1 MNSMVICLII
11 FAVMI
16 ILFFNR
22 KIPMAFTSM
31 GVIVALYVAG
41 CVDKAT
47 VFAGFGNNNV
57 LTMAGMFI
65 VAAGLSRTQMVNN
78 ITKLLYRVNNGSFT
92 RVLASYILVIFLLG
106 QFVPSLPAMFAMVY
120 PLVISMCKQL
130 KCSPS
135 KMMYPIA
142 VTVVSTSFVIE
153 PIGPYAA
160 WFVTQN
166 GYLESYG
173 WTGSLLSMW
182 SETMVF
188 LPTALVTLLLT
199 IFVLP
204 KLMPDQP
211 ETETVAITGPD
222 ITNNETLSPVREFLG
237 YGIFIA
243 TVIGLMLG
251 LPSWAV
257 TMAGA
262 TAVVLSGVLDEQTA
276 LIRMNMSMVLL
287 YAGVTVMGEALSNTG
302 AAQLLG
308 DLAASALSGVR
319 NGYIIGAVFYLVS
332 FLMTSFLYN
341 RATTT
346 VLIPILIITCS
357 SIGCDPR
364 GPVILCSLASMSS
377 LITPMPNPAELAT
390 MPGDKCIL
398 QLRGLPPFFS
408 PKYDLKR
415 HPNYRYMA
423 EADKQKNAFDLDR
436 LINRRRRPRLNEV
449 CTMYEVAVPDDAL
462 TEEDEDILNYDD
474 IDDPDAFA

>member
-92 RVLASYILVIFLLG
+92 QVLASYILVIFLLG

-173 WTGSLLSMW
+173 WTGSPLSMW

-211 ETETVAITGPD
+211 ETETAAITGPD
-222 ITNNETLSPVREFLG
+222 ITNNEALSPVREFLG

-287 YAGVTVMGEALSNTG
+287 YAGVTVMGEALGNTG

-308 DLAASALSGVR
+308 DLAAGALSGVR

-346 VLIPILIITCS
+346 VLIPILIISCS

-377 LITPMPNPAELAT
+377 LITPMPNPVVPMAMQAGGYT
-390 MPGDKCIL
+390 QKTIL
-398 QLRGLPPFFS
+398 RVGIIPAIVRGIVGVAIAMTIFP
-408 PKYDLKR
+408 
-415 HPNYRYMA
+415 
-423 EADKQKNAFDLDR
+423 AFG
-436 LINRRRRPRLNEV
+436 
-449 CTMYEVAVPDDAL
+449 
-462 TEEDEDILNYDD
+462 
-474 IDDPDAFA
+474 

>member
-142 VTVVSTSFVIE
+142 VTVVSTSFVVE

-222 ITNNETLSPVREFLG
+222 ITNNEALSPIREFLG

-287 YAGVTVMGEALSNTG
+287 YAGVTVMGEALGNTG

-308 DLAASALSGVR
+308 DLAAGALSGVR

-346 VLIPILIITCS
+346 VLIPILIISCT

-377 LITPMPNPAELAT
+377 LITPMPNPVVPMAMQAGGYT
-390 MPGDKCIL
+390 QKTIL
-398 QLRGLPPFFS
+398 RVGIIPAIVRGIVGVAIAMTIFP
-408 PKYDLKR
+408 
-415 HPNYRYMA
+415 
-423 EADKQKNAFDLDR
+423 AFG
-436 LINRRRRPRLNEV
+436 
-449 CTMYEVAVPDDAL
+449 
-462 TEEDEDILNYDD
+462 
-474 IDDPDAFA
+474 

>member
-1 MNSMVICLII
+1 MDSMVICLII

-31 GVIVALYVAG
+31 GVIVALFVAG

-78 ITKLLYRVNNGSFT
+78 ITKLLYRVTNGSFT
-92 RVLASYILVIFLLG
+92 KVLASYILVIFLLG

-120 PLVISMCKQL
+120 PLVINMCKQL

-142 VTVVSTSFVIE
+142 VTVVSTSFVLE

-173 WTGSLLSMW
+173 WTGPLLSMW
-182 SETMVF
+182 SETLVF
-188 LPTALVTLLLT
+188 FPTAIVTLFLT

-211 ETETVAITGPD
+211 EIETAEITGPD
-222 ITNNETLSPVREFLG
+222 ITNNEALDPVREFLG
-237 YGIFIA
+237 YGIFVA

-276 LIRMNMSMVLL
+276 LLRMNMSMVLL
-287 YAGVTVMGEALSNTG
+287 YAGVTVMGEALGNTG

-308 DLAASALSGVR
+308 DLAASILSGVH
-319 NGYIIGAVFYLVS
+319 NGYIIGAAFYIVS

-364 GPVILCSLASMSS
+364 GPVILCSLASMSP
-377 LITPMPNPAELAT
+377 LITPMPNPVVPMAMQAGGYT
-390 MPGDKCIL
+390 QKTIL
-398 QLRGLPPFFS
+398 RVGIIPAIVRGIVGVLIAMTLFP
-408 PKYDLKR
+408 
-415 HPNYRYMA
+415 
-423 EADKQKNAFDLDR
+423 AFG
-436 LINRRRRPRLNEV
+436 
-449 CTMYEVAVPDDAL
+449 
-462 TEEDEDILNYDD
+462 
-474 IDDPDAFA
+474 

>member
-142 VTVVSTSFVIE
+142 VTVVSTSFVVE

-222 ITNNETLSPVREFLG
+222 ITNNEALSPIREFLG

-346 VLIPILIITCS
+346 VLIPILIISCT

-377 LITPMPNPAELAT
+377 LITPMPNPVVPMAMQAGGYT
-390 MPGDKCIL
+390 QKTIL
-398 QLRGLPPFFS
+398 RVGIIPAIVRGIVGVAIAMTIFP
-408 PKYDLKR
+408 
-415 HPNYRYMA
+415 
-423 EADKQKNAFDLDR
+423 AFG
-436 LINRRRRPRLNEV
+436 
-449 CTMYEVAVPDDAL
+449 
-462 TEEDEDILNYDD
+462 
-474 IDDPDAFA
+474 

>member
-78 ITKLLYRVNNGSFT
+78 ITKLFYRVNNGSFT

-173 WTGSLLSMW
+173 WTGSPLSMW

-211 ETETVAITGPD
+211 ETETAAITGPD
-222 ITNNETLSPVREFLG
+222 ITNNEALSPVREFLG

-287 YAGVTVMGEALSNTG
+287 YAGVTVMGEALGNTG

-308 DLAASALSGVR
+308 DLAAGALSGVR

-346 VLIPILIITCS
+346 VLIPILIISCS

-377 LITPMPNPAELAT
+377 LITPMPNPVVPMAMQAGGYT
-390 MPGDKCIL
+390 QKTIL
-398 QLRGLPPFFS
+398 RVGIIPAIVRGIVGVAIAMTIFP
-408 PKYDLKR
+408 
-415 HPNYRYMA
+415 
-423 EADKQKNAFDLDR
+423 AFG
-436 LINRRRRPRLNEV
+436 
-449 CTMYEVAVPDDAL
+449 
-462 TEEDEDILNYDD
+462 
-474 IDDPDAFA
+474 

>member
-65 VAAGLSRTQMVNN
+65 VAAGLSRTQMVHN

-173 WTGSLLSMW
+173 WTGSPLSMW

-211 ETETVAITGPD
+211 ETETAAITGPD
-222 ITNNETLSPVREFLG
+222 ITNNEALSPVREFLG

-287 YAGVTVMGEALSNTG
+287 YAGVTVMGEALGNTG

-308 DLAASALSGVR
+308 DLAAGALSGVR

-346 VLIPILIITCS
+346 VLIPILIISCS

-377 LITPMPNPAELAT
+377 LITPMPNPVVPMAMQAGGYT
-390 MPGDKCIL
+390 QKTIL
-398 QLRGLPPFFS
+398 RVGIIPAIVRGIVGVAIAMTIFP
-408 PKYDLKR
+408 
-415 HPNYRYMA
+415 
-423 EADKQKNAFDLDR
+423 AFG
-436 LINRRRRPRLNEV
+436 
-449 CTMYEVAVPDDAL
+449 
-462 TEEDEDILNYDD
+462 
-474 IDDPDAFA
+474 

>member
-31 GVIVALYVAG
+31 SVIVALYVAG

-173 WTGSLLSMW
+173 WTGSPLSMW

-211 ETETVAITGPD
+211 ETETAAITGPD
-222 ITNNETLSPVREFLG
+222 ITNNEALSPVREFLG

-287 YAGVTVMGEALSNTG
+287 YAGVTVMGEALGNTG

-308 DLAASALSGVR
+308 DLAAGALSGVR

-346 VLIPILIITCS
+346 VLIPILIISCS

-377 LITPMPNPAELAT
+377 LITPMPNPVVPMAMQAGGYT
-390 MPGDKCIL
+390 QKTIL
-398 QLRGLPPFFS
+398 RVGIIPAIVRGIVGVAIAMTIFP
-408 PKYDLKR
+408 
-415 HPNYRYMA
+415 
-423 EADKQKNAFDLDR
+423 AFG
-436 LINRRRRPRLNEV
+436 
-449 CTMYEVAVPDDAL
+449 
-462 TEEDEDILNYDD
+462 
-474 IDDPDAFA
+474 

>member
-222 ITNNETLSPVREFLG
+222 ITNNEALSPVREFLG

-346 VLIPILIITCS
+346 VLIPILIISCS

-377 LITPMPNPAELAT
+377 LITPMPNPVVPMAMQAGGYT
-390 MPGDKCIL
+390 QKTIL
-398 QLRGLPPFFS
+398 RVGIIPAIVRGIVGVAIAMTIFP
-408 PKYDLKR
+408 
-415 HPNYRYMA
+415 
-423 EADKQKNAFDLDR
+423 AFG
-436 LINRRRRPRLNEV
+436 
-449 CTMYEVAVPDDAL
+449 
-462 TEEDEDILNYDD
+462 
-474 IDDPDAFA
+474 

>member
-31 GVIVALYVAG
+31 GVIVALFVAG

-78 ITKLLYRVNNGSFT
+78 ITKLLYRVTNGSFT
-92 RVLASYILVIFLLG
+92 KVLASYILVIFLLG
-106 QFVPSLPAMFAMVY
+106 QFVPSLPAMFTMVY
-120 PLVISMCKQL
+120 PLVINMCKQL

-142 VTVVSTSFVIE
+142 VTVVSTSFVLE

-173 WTGSLLSMW
+173 WTGPLLSMW
-182 SETMVF
+182 SETLVF
-188 LPTALVTLLLT
+188 FPTAIVTLFLT

-211 ETETVAITGPD
+211 EIETAEITGPD
-222 ITNNETLSPVREFLG
+222 ITNNEALDPVREFLG

-276 LIRMNMSMVLL
+276 LLRMNMSMVLL
-287 YAGVTVMGEALSNTG
+287 YAGVTVMGDALGNTG

-308 DLAASALSGVR
+308 DLAASILSGVH
-319 NGYIIGAVFYLVS
+319 NGYIIGAAFYIVS

-377 LITPMPNPAELAT
+377 LITPMPNPVVPMAMQAGGYT
-390 MPGDKCIL
+390 QKTIL
-398 QLRGLPPFFS
+398 RVGIIPAIVRGIVGVLIAMTLFP
-408 PKYDLKR
+408 
-415 HPNYRYMA
+415 
-423 EADKQKNAFDLDR
+423 AFG
-436 LINRRRRPRLNEV
+436 
-449 CTMYEVAVPDDAL
+449 
-462 TEEDEDILNYDD
+462 
-474 IDDPDAFA
+474 

>member
-78 ITKLLYRVNNGSFT
+78 ITKLLYRVNNGFFT

-173 WTGSLLSMW
+173 WTGSPLSMW

-211 ETETVAITGPD
+211 ETETAAITGPD
-222 ITNNETLSPVREFLG
+222 ITNNEALSPVREFLG

-287 YAGVTVMGEALSNTG
+287 YAGVTVMGEALGNTG

-308 DLAASALSGVR
+308 DLAAGALSGVR

-346 VLIPILIITCS
+346 VLIPILIISCS

-377 LITPMPNPAELAT
+377 LITPMPNPVVPMAMQAGGYT
-390 MPGDKCIL
+390 QKTIL
-398 QLRGLPPFFS
+398 RVGIIPAIVRGIVGVAIAMTIFP
-408 PKYDLKR
+408 
-415 HPNYRYMA
+415 
-423 EADKQKNAFDLDR
+423 AFG
-436 LINRRRRPRLNEV
+436 
-449 CTMYEVAVPDDAL
+449 
-462 TEEDEDILNYDD
+462 
-474 IDDPDAFA
+474 

>member
-31 GVIVALYVAG
+31 GVIVALYVAE

-173 WTGSLLSMW
+173 WTGSPLSMW

-211 ETETVAITGPD
+211 ETETAAITGPD
-222 ITNNETLSPVREFLG
+222 ITNNEALSPVREFLG

-243 TVIGLMLG
+243 TFIGLMLG

-287 YAGVTVMGEALSNTG
+287 YAGVTVMGEALGNTG

-308 DLAASALSGVR
+308 DLAAGALSGVR

-346 VLIPILIITCS
+346 VLIPILIISCS

-377 LITPMPNPAELAT
+377 LITPMPNPVVPMAMQAGGYT
-390 MPGDKCIL
+390 QKTIL
-398 QLRGLPPFFS
+398 RVGIIPAIVRGIVGVAIAMTIFP
-408 PKYDLKR
+408 
-415 HPNYRYMA
+415 
-423 EADKQKNAFDLDR
+423 AFG
-436 LINRRRRPRLNEV
+436 
-449 CTMYEVAVPDDAL
+449 
-462 TEEDEDILNYDD
+462 
-474 IDDPDAFA
+474 

>member
-120 PLVISMCKQL
+120 PLIISMCKQL

-188 LPTALVTLLLT
+188 LPTSLVTLLLT

-222 ITNNETLSPVREFLG
+222 ITNNEALSPVREFLG

-377 LITPMPNPAELAT
+377 LITPMPNPVVPMAMQAGGYT
-390 MPGDKCIL
+390 QKTIL
-398 QLRGLPPFFS
+398 RVGIIPAIVRGIVGVAIAMTIFPAFS
-408 PKYDLKR
+408 
-415 HPNYRYMA
+415 
-423 EADKQKNAFDLDR
+423 
-436 LINRRRRPRLNEV
+436 
-449 CTMYEVAVPDDAL
+449 
-462 TEEDEDILNYDD
+462 
-474 IDDPDAFA
+474 

>member
-1 MNSMVICLII
+1 MDSMVICLII

-31 GVIVALYVAG
+31 GVIVALFVAG

-78 ITKLLYRVNNGSFT
+78 ITKLLYRVTNGSFT
-92 RVLASYILVIFLLG
+92 KVLASYILVIFLLG

-120 PLVISMCKQL
+120 PLVINMCKQL

-142 VTVVSTSFVIE
+142 VTVVSTSFVLE

-173 WTGSLLSMW
+173 WTGPLLSMW
-182 SETMVF
+182 SETLVF
-188 LPTALVTLLLT
+188 FPTAIVTLLLT

-211 ETETVAITGPD
+211 EIETAEITGPD
-222 ITNNETLSPVREFLG
+222 ITNNEALDPVREFLG

-287 YAGVTVMGEALSNTG
+287 YAGVTVMGDALGNTG

-308 DLAASALSGVR
+308 DLAASILSGVH
-319 NGYIIGAVFYLVS
+319 NGYIIGAAFYIVS

-341 RATTT
+341 KATTT

-377 LITPMPNPAELAT
+377 LITPMPNPVVPMAMQAGGYT
-390 MPGDKCIL
+390 QKTIL
-398 QLRGLPPFFS
+398 RVGIIPAIVRGIVGVLIAMTLFP
-408 PKYDLKR
+408 
-415 HPNYRYMA
+415 
-423 EADKQKNAFDLDR
+423 AFG
-436 LINRRRRPRLNEV
+436 
-449 CTMYEVAVPDDAL
+449 
-462 TEEDEDILNYDD
+462 
-474 IDDPDAFA
+474 

>member
-142 VTVVSTSFVIE
+142 VTVVSTSFVVE

-222 ITNNETLSPVREFLG
+222 ITNNDALSPIREFLG

-287 YAGVTVMGEALSNTG
+287 YAGVTVMGETLSNTG

-346 VLIPILIITCS
+346 VLIPILIISCT

-377 LITPMPNPAELAT
+377 LITPMPNPVVPMAMQAGGYT
-390 MPGDKCIL
+390 QKTIL
-398 QLRGLPPFFS
+398 RVGIIPAIVRGIVGVAIAMTIFP
-408 PKYDLKR
+408 
-415 HPNYRYMA
+415 
-423 EADKQKNAFDLDR
+423 AFG
-436 LINRRRRPRLNEV
+436 
-449 CTMYEVAVPDDAL
+449 
-462 TEEDEDILNYDD
+462 
-474 IDDPDAFA
+474 

>member
-57 LTMAGMFI
+57 LTMTGMFI

-173 WTGSLLSMW
+173 WAGSPLSMW

-211 ETETVAITGPD
+211 ETETAAITGPD
-222 ITNNETLSPVREFLG
+222 ITNNEALSPVREFLG

-287 YAGVTVMGEALSNTG
+287 YAGVTVMGEALGNTG

-308 DLAASALSGVR
+308 DLAAGALSGVR

-346 VLIPILIITCS
+346 VLIPILIISCS

-377 LITPMPNPAELAT
+377 LITPMPNPVVPMAMQAGGYT
-390 MPGDKCIL
+390 QKTIL
-398 QLRGLPPFFS
+398 RVGIIPAIVRGIVGVAIAMTIFP
-408 PKYDLKR
+408 
-415 HPNYRYMA
+415 
-423 EADKQKNAFDLDR
+423 AFG
-436 LINRRRRPRLNEV
+436 
-449 CTMYEVAVPDDAL
+449 
-462 TEEDEDILNYDD
+462 
-474 IDDPDAFA
+474 

>member
-1 MNSMVICLII
+1 MDSMVICLII

-31 GVIVALYVAG
+31 GVIIALFVAG

-173 WTGSLLSMW
+173 WKGPLLSMW
-182 SETMVF
+182 SETLVF

-222 ITNNETLSPVREFLG
+222 ITNNEALSPVREFLG

-243 TVIGLMLG
+243 TVIGLMAG

-287 YAGVTVMGEALSNTG
+287 YAGVTVMGEALGNTG

-319 NGYIIGAVFYLVS
+319 NGYVIGAAFYLVS

-341 RATTT
+341 KATTT

-377 LITPMPNPAELAT
+377 LITPMPNPVVPMAMQAGGYT
-390 MPGDKCIL
+390 QKTIL
-398 QLRGLPPFFS
+398 RVGIIPAIVRGIVGVAIAMTLFP
-408 PKYDLKR
+408 
-415 HPNYRYMA
+415 
-423 EADKQKNAFDLDR
+423 AFG
-436 LINRRRRPRLNEV
+436 
-449 CTMYEVAVPDDAL
+449 
-462 TEEDEDILNYDD
+462 
-474 IDDPDAFA
+474 

>member
-182 SETMVF
+182 SETMVC

-222 ITNNETLSPVREFLG
+222 ITNNEALSPVREFLG

-287 YAGVTVMGEALSNTG
+287 YAGVTVMGEALGNTG

-308 DLAASALSGVR
+308 DLAAGALSGVH

-346 VLIPILIITCS
+346 VLIPILIISCS

-377 LITPMPNPAELAT
+377 LITPMPNPVVPMAMQAGGYT
-390 MPGDKCIL
+390 QKTIL
-398 QLRGLPPFFS
+398 RVGIIPAIVRGIVGVAIAMTIFP
-408 PKYDLKR
+408 
-415 HPNYRYMA
+415 
-423 EADKQKNAFDLDR
+423 AFG
-436 LINRRRRPRLNEV
+436 
-449 CTMYEVAVPDDAL
+449 
-462 TEEDEDILNYDD
+462 
-474 IDDPDAFA
+474 

>member
-173 WTGSLLSMW
+173 WTGSPLSMW

-211 ETETVAITGPD
+211 ETETAAITGPD
-222 ITNNETLSPVREFLG
+222 ITNNEALSPVREFLG

-287 YAGVTVMGEALSNTG
+287 YAGVTVMGEALGNTS

-308 DLAASALSGVR
+308 DLAAGALSGVR

-346 VLIPILIITCS
+346 VLIPILIISCS

-377 LITPMPNPAELAT
+377 LITPMPNPVVPMAMQAGGYT
-390 MPGDKCIL
+390 QKTIL
-398 QLRGLPPFFS
+398 RVGIIPAIVRGIVGVAIAMTIFP
-408 PKYDLKR
+408 
-415 HPNYRYMA
+415 
-423 EADKQKNAFDLDR
+423 AFG
-436 LINRRRRPRLNEV
+436 
-449 CTMYEVAVPDDAL
+449 
-462 TEEDEDILNYDD
+462 
-474 IDDPDAFA
+474 

>member
-1 MNSMVICLII
+1 
-11 FAVMI
+11 
-16 ILFFNR
+16 
-22 KIPMAFTSM
+22 
-31 GVIVALYVAG
+31 
-41 CVDKAT
+41 
-47 VFAGFGNNNV
+47 
-57 LTMAGMFI
+57 
-65 VAAGLSRTQMVNN
+65 
-78 ITKLLYRVNNGSFT
+78 
-92 RVLASYILVIFLLG
+92 
-106 QFVPSLPAMFAMVY
+106 
-120 PLVISMCKQL
+120 
-130 KCSPS
+130 
-135 KMMYPIA
+135 MMYPIA

-222 ITNNETLSPVREFLG
+222 ITNNEALSPVREFLG

-276 LIRMNMSMVLL
+276 LIRMNMSIVLL

-377 LITPMPNPAELAT
+377 LITPMPNPVVPMAMQAGGYT
-390 MPGDKCIL
+390 QKTIL
-398 QLRGLPPFFS
+398 RVGIIPAIVRGIVGVAIAMTIFPAFS
-408 PKYDLKR
+408 
-415 HPNYRYMA
+415 
-423 EADKQKNAFDLDR
+423 
-436 LINRRRRPRLNEV
+436 
-449 CTMYEVAVPDDAL
+449 
-462 TEEDEDILNYDD
+462 
-474 IDDPDAFA
+474 

>member
-173 WTGSLLSMW
+173 WTGSPLSMW

-188 LPTALVTLLLT
+188 LLTALVTLLLT

-211 ETETVAITGPD
+211 ETETAAITGPD
-222 ITNNETLSPVREFLG
+222 ITNNEALSPVREFLG

-287 YAGVTVMGEALSNTG
+287 YAGVTVMGEALGNTG

-308 DLAASALSGVR
+308 DLAAGALSGVR

-346 VLIPILIITCS
+346 VLIPILIISCS

-377 LITPMPNPAELAT
+377 LITPMPNPVVPMAMQAGGYT
-390 MPGDKCIL
+390 QKTIL
-398 QLRGLPPFFS
+398 RVGIIPAIVRGIVGVAIAMTIFP
-408 PKYDLKR
+408 
-415 HPNYRYMA
+415 
-423 EADKQKNAFDLDR
+423 AFG
-436 LINRRRRPRLNEV
+436 
-449 CTMYEVAVPDDAL
+449 
-462 TEEDEDILNYDD
+462 
-474 IDDPDAFA
+474 

>member
-222 ITNNETLSPVREFLG
+222 ITNNEALSPVREFLG

-262 TAVVLSGVLDEQTA
+262 IAVVLSGVLDEQTA
-276 LIRMNMSMVLL
+276 LIRMNMSIVLL

-377 LITPMPNPAELAT
+377 LITPMPNPVVPMAMQAGGYT
-390 MPGDKCIL
+390 QKTIL
-398 QLRGLPPFFS
+398 RVGIIPAIVRGIVGVAIAMTIFPAFS
-408 PKYDLKR
+408 
-415 HPNYRYMA
+415 
-423 EADKQKNAFDLDR
+423 
-436 LINRRRRPRLNEV
+436 
-449 CTMYEVAVPDDAL
+449 
-462 TEEDEDILNYDD
+462 
-474 IDDPDAFA
+474 

>member
-222 ITNNETLSPVREFLG
+222 ITNNEALSPIREFLG

-287 YAGVTVMGEALSNTG
+287 YAGVTVMGEALGNTG

-308 DLAASALSGVR
+308 DLAAGALSGVR

-346 VLIPILIITCS
+346 VLIPILIISCS

-377 LITPMPNPAELAT
+377 LITPMPNPVVPMAMQAGGYT
-390 MPGDKCIL
+390 QKTIL
-398 QLRGLPPFFS
+398 RVGIIPAIVRGIVGVAIAMTIFP
-408 PKYDLKR
+408 
-415 HPNYRYMA
+415 
-423 EADKQKNAFDLDR
+423 AFG
-436 LINRRRRPRLNEV
+436 
-449 CTMYEVAVPDDAL
+449 
-462 TEEDEDILNYDD
+462 
-474 IDDPDAFA
+474 

>member
-173 WTGSLLSMW
+173 WTGSPLSMW

-188 LPTALVTLLLT
+188 LPTALFTLLLT

-211 ETETVAITGPD
+211 ETETAAITGPD
-222 ITNNETLSPVREFLG
+222 ITNNEALSPVREFLG

-287 YAGVTVMGEALSNTG
+287 YAGVTVMGEALGNTG

-308 DLAASALSGVR
+308 DLAAGALSGVR

-346 VLIPILIITCS
+346 VLIPILIISCS

-377 LITPMPNPAELAT
+377 LITPMPNPVVPMAMQAGGYT
-390 MPGDKCIL
+390 QKTIL
-398 QLRGLPPFFS
+398 RVGIIPAIVRGIVGVAIAMTIFP
-408 PKYDLKR
+408 
-415 HPNYRYMA
+415 
-423 EADKQKNAFDLDR
+423 AFG
-436 LINRRRRPRLNEV
+436 
-449 CTMYEVAVPDDAL
+449 
-462 TEEDEDILNYDD
+462 
-474 IDDPDAFA
+474 

>member
-173 WTGSLLSMW
+173 WTGSPLSMW

-211 ETETVAITGPD
+211 ETETASITGPD
-222 ITNNETLSPVREFLG
+222 IANNEALSPVREFLG

-287 YAGVTVMGEALSNTG
+287 YAGVTVMGEALGNTG

-308 DLAASALSGVR
+308 DLAAGALSGVR

-346 VLIPILIITCS
+346 VLIPILIISCS

-377 LITPMPNPAELAT
+377 LITPMPNPVVPMAMQAGGYT
-390 MPGDKCIL
+390 QKTIL
-398 QLRGLPPFFS
+398 RVGIIPAIVRGIVGVAIAMTIFP
-408 PKYDLKR
+408 
-415 HPNYRYMA
+415 
-423 EADKQKNAFDLDR
+423 AFG
-436 LINRRRRPRLNEV
+436 
-449 CTMYEVAVPDDAL
+449 
-462 TEEDEDILNYDD
+462 
-474 IDDPDAFA
+474 

>member
-199 IFVLP
+199 IVVLP

-222 ITNNETLSPVREFLG
+222 ITNNEALSPVREFLG

-276 LIRMNMSMVLL
+276 LIRMNMSIVLL

-377 LITPMPNPAELAT
+377 LITPMPNPVVPMAMQAGGYT
-390 MPGDKCIL
+390 QKTIL
-398 QLRGLPPFFS
+398 RVGIIPAIVRGIVGVAIAMTIFPAFS
-408 PKYDLKR
+408 
-415 HPNYRYMA
+415 
-423 EADKQKNAFDLDR
+423 
-436 LINRRRRPRLNEV
+436 
-449 CTMYEVAVPDDAL
+449 
-462 TEEDEDILNYDD
+462 
-474 IDDPDAFA
+474 

>member
-173 WTGSLLSMW
+173 WTGSPLSMW

-211 ETETVAITGPD
+211 ETEMAAITGPD
-222 ITNNETLSPVREFLG
+222 ITNNEALSPVREFLG

-287 YAGVTVMGEALSNTG
+287 YAGVTVMGEALGNTG

-308 DLAASALSGVR
+308 DLAAGALSGVR

-346 VLIPILIITCS
+346 VLIPILIISCS

-377 LITPMPNPAELAT
+377 LITPMPNPVVPMAMQAGGYT
-390 MPGDKCIL
+390 QKTIL
-398 QLRGLPPFFS
+398 RVGIIPAIVRGIVGVAIAMTIFP
-408 PKYDLKR
+408 
-415 HPNYRYMA
+415 
-423 EADKQKNAFDLDR
+423 AFG
-436 LINRRRRPRLNEV
+436 
-449 CTMYEVAVPDDAL
+449 
-462 TEEDEDILNYDD
+462 
-474 IDDPDAFA
+474 

>member
-204 KLMPDQP
+204 KLMPDKP

-222 ITNNETLSPVREFLG
+222 ITNNEALSPVREFLG

-262 TAVVLSGVLDEQTA
+262 TAVVLSGVLDEQSA

-287 YAGVTVMGEALSNTG
+287 YAGVTVMGEALGNTG

-308 DLAASALSGVR
+308 DLAAGALSGVH

-346 VLIPILIITCS
+346 VLIPILIISCS

-377 LITPMPNPAELAT
+377 LITPMPNPVVPMAMQAGGYT
-390 MPGDKCIL
+390 QKTIL
-398 QLRGLPPFFS
+398 RVGIIPAIVRGIVGVAIAMTIFP
-408 PKYDLKR
+408 
-415 HPNYRYMA
+415 
-423 EADKQKNAFDLDR
+423 AFG
-436 LINRRRRPRLNEV
+436 
-449 CTMYEVAVPDDAL
+449 
-462 TEEDEDILNYDD
+462 
-474 IDDPDAFA
+474 

>member
-222 ITNNETLSPVREFLG
+222 ITNNEALSPVREFLG

-377 LITPMPNPAELAT
+377 LITPMPNPVVPMAMQAGGYT
-390 MPGDKCIL
+390 QKTIL
-398 QLRGLPPFFS
+398 RVGIIPAIVRGIIGVAIAMTIFP
-408 PKYDLKR
+408 
-415 HPNYRYMA
+415 
-423 EADKQKNAFDLDR
+423 AFG
-436 LINRRRRPRLNEV
+436 
-449 CTMYEVAVPDDAL
+449 
-462 TEEDEDILNYDD
+462 
-474 IDDPDAFA
+474 

>member
-222 ITNNETLSPVREFLG
+222 ITNNEALSPIREFLG

-287 YAGVTVMGEALSNTG
+287 YAGVTVMGEALGSTG

-377 LITPMPNPAELAT
+377 LITPMPNPVVPMAMQAGGYT
-390 MPGDKCIL
+390 QKTIL
-398 QLRGLPPFFS
+398 RVGIIPAIVRGIIGVAIAMTIFP
-408 PKYDLKR
+408 
-415 HPNYRYMA
+415 
-423 EADKQKNAFDLDR
+423 AFG
-436 LINRRRRPRLNEV
+436 
-449 CTMYEVAVPDDAL
+449 
-462 TEEDEDILNYDD
+462 
-474 IDDPDAFA
+474 

>member
-142 VTVVSTSFVIE
+142 VTVVSTSFVVE

-222 ITNNETLSPVREFLG
+222 ITNNDALSPIREFLG

-346 VLIPILIITCS
+346 VLIPILIISCT

-377 LITPMPNPAELAT
+377 LITPMPNPVVPMAMQAGGYT
-390 MPGDKCIL
+390 QKTIL
-398 QLRGLPPFFS
+398 RVGIIPAIVRGIIGVAIAMTIFP
-408 PKYDLKR
+408 
-415 HPNYRYMA
+415 
-423 EADKQKNAFDLDR
+423 AFG
-436 LINRRRRPRLNEV
+436 
-449 CTMYEVAVPDDAL
+449 
-462 TEEDEDILNYDD
+462 
-474 IDDPDAFA
+474 

>member
-1 MNSMVICLII
+1 
-11 FAVMI
+11 
-16 ILFFNR
+16 
-22 KIPMAFTSM
+22 M

-173 WTGSLLSMW
+173 WTGSPLSMW

-211 ETETVAITGPD
+211 ETETAAITGPD
-222 ITNNETLSPVREFLG
+222 ITNNEALSPVREFLG

-287 YAGVTVMGEALSNTG
+287 YAGVTVMGEALGNTG

-308 DLAASALSGVR
+308 DLAAGALSGVR

-346 VLIPILIITCS
+346 VLIPILIISCS

-377 LITPMPNPAELAT
+377 LITPMPNPVVPMAMQAGGYT
-390 MPGDKCIL
+390 QKTIL
-398 QLRGLPPFFS
+398 RVGIIPAIVRGIVGVAIAMTIFP
-408 PKYDLKR
+408 
-415 HPNYRYMA
+415 
-423 EADKQKNAFDLDR
+423 AFG
-436 LINRRRRPRLNEV
+436 
-449 CTMYEVAVPDDAL
+449 
-462 TEEDEDILNYDD
+462 
-474 IDDPDAFA
+474 

>member
-65 VAAGLSRTQMVNN
+65 VSAGLSRTQMVNN

-173 WTGSLLSMW
+173 WTGSPLSMW

-211 ETETVAITGPD
+211 ETETAAITGPD
-222 ITNNETLSPVREFLG
+222 ITNNEALSPVREFLG

-287 YAGVTVMGEALSNTG
+287 YAGVTVMGEALGNTG

-308 DLAASALSGVR
+308 DLAAGALSGVR

-346 VLIPILIITCS
+346 VLIPILIISCS

-377 LITPMPNPAELAT
+377 LITPMPNPVVPMAMQAGGYT
-390 MPGDKCIL
+390 QKTIL
-398 QLRGLPPFFS
+398 RVGIIPAIVRGIVGVAIAMTIFP
-408 PKYDLKR
+408 
-415 HPNYRYMA
+415 
-423 EADKQKNAFDLDR
+423 AFG
-436 LINRRRRPRLNEV
+436 
-449 CTMYEVAVPDDAL
+449 
-462 TEEDEDILNYDD
+462 
-474 IDDPDAFA
+474 

>member
-173 WTGSLLSMW
+173 WTGPLLSMW

-222 ITNNETLSPVREFLG
+222 ITNNDALSPIREFLG

-346 VLIPILIITCS
+346 VLIPILIISCT

-377 LITPMPNPAELAT
+377 LITPMPNPVVPMAMQAGGYT
-390 MPGDKCIL
+390 QKTIL
-398 QLRGLPPFFS
+398 RVGIIPAIVRGIVGVAIAMTIFP
-408 PKYDLKR
+408 
-415 HPNYRYMA
+415 
-423 EADKQKNAFDLDR
+423 AFG
-436 LINRRRRPRLNEV
+436 
-449 CTMYEVAVPDDAL
+449 
-462 TEEDEDILNYDD
+462 
-474 IDDPDAFA
+474 

>member
-142 VTVVSTSFVIE
+142 VTVVSTSFVVE

-211 ETETVAITGPD
+211 ETETAAITGPD
-222 ITNNETLSPVREFLG
+222 ITNNEALSPVREFLG

-287 YAGVTVMGEALSNTG
+287 YAGVTVMGEALGNTG

-308 DLAASALSGVR
+308 DLAAGALSGVR

-346 VLIPILIITCS
+346 VLIPILIISCT

-364 GPVILCSLASMSS
+364 GRVILCSLASMSS
-377 LITPMPNPAELAT
+377 LITPMPNPVVPMAMQAGGYT
-390 MPGDKCIL
+390 QKTIL
-398 QLRGLPPFFS
+398 RVGIIPAIVRGIVGVAIAMTIFP
-408 PKYDLKR
+408 
-415 HPNYRYMA
+415 
-423 EADKQKNAFDLDR
+423 AFG
-436 LINRRRRPRLNEV
+436 
-449 CTMYEVAVPDDAL
+449 
-462 TEEDEDILNYDD
+462 
-474 IDDPDAFA
+474 

>member
-173 WTGSLLSMW
+173 WTGSPLSMW

-211 ETETVAITGPD
+211 ETETAAITGPD
-222 ITNNETLSPVREFLG
+222 ITNNEALSPVREFLG

-287 YAGVTVMGEALSNTG
+287 YAGVTVMGEALGNTG

-308 DLAASALSGVR
+308 DLAAGALSGVR

-346 VLIPILIITCS
+346 VLIPILIISCS

-377 LITPMPNPAELAT
+377 LITPMPNPVVSMAMQAGGYT
-390 MPGDKCIL
+390 QKTIL
-398 QLRGLPPFFS
+398 RVGIIPAIVRGIVGVAIAMTIFP
-408 PKYDLKR
+408 
-415 HPNYRYMA
+415 
-423 EADKQKNAFDLDR
+423 AFG
-436 LINRRRRPRLNEV
+436 
-449 CTMYEVAVPDDAL
+449 
-462 TEEDEDILNYDD
+462 
-474 IDDPDAFA
+474 

>member
-1 MNSMVICLII
+1 MDSMVICLII

-31 GVIVALYVAG
+31 GVIVALFVAG

-78 ITKLLYRVNNGSFT
+78 ITKLLYRVTNGSFT
-92 RVLASYILVIFLLG
+92 KVLASYILVIFLLG

-120 PLVISMCKQL
+120 PLVINMCKQL

-142 VTVVSTSFVIE
+142 VTVVSTSFVLE

-173 WTGSLLSMW
+173 WTGPLLSMW
-182 SETMVF
+182 SETLVF
-188 LPTALVTLLLT
+188 FPTAIVTLLLT

-211 ETETVAITGPD
+211 EIETAEITGPD
-222 ITNNETLSPVREFLG
+222 ITNNEALDPVREFLG

-262 TAVVLSGVLDEQTA
+262 TAIVLSGVLDEQTA

-287 YAGVTVMGEALSNTG
+287 YAGVTVMGDALGNTG

-308 DLAASALSGVR
+308 NLAASVLSGVH
-319 NGYIIGAVFYLVS
+319 NGYIIGAAFYIVS

-341 RATTT
+341 KATTT

-377 LITPMPNPAELAT
+377 LITPMPNPVVPMAMQAGGYT
-390 MPGDKCIL
+390 QKTIL
-398 QLRGLPPFFS
+398 RVGIIPAIVRGIVGVLIAMTLFP
-408 PKYDLKR
+408 
-415 HPNYRYMA
+415 
-423 EADKQKNAFDLDR
+423 AFG
-436 LINRRRRPRLNEV
+436 
-449 CTMYEVAVPDDAL
+449 
-462 TEEDEDILNYDD
+462 
-474 IDDPDAFA
+474 

>member
-211 ETETVAITGPD
+211 ETETVSITGPD
-222 ITNNETLSPVREFLG
+222 ITNNEALSPVREFLG
-237 YGIFIA
+237 NGIFIA

-287 YAGVTVMGEALSNTG
+287 YAGVTVMGEALGNTG

-308 DLAASALSGVR
+308 DLAAGALSGVH

-346 VLIPILIITCS
+346 VLIPILIISCS

-377 LITPMPNPAELAT
+377 LITPMPNPVVPMAMQAGGYT
-390 MPGDKCIL
+390 QKTIL
-398 QLRGLPPFFS
+398 RVGIIPAIVRGIVGVAIAMTIFP
-408 PKYDLKR
+408 
-415 HPNYRYMA
+415 
-423 EADKQKNAFDLDR
+423 AFG
-436 LINRRRRPRLNEV
+436 
-449 CTMYEVAVPDDAL
+449 
-462 TEEDEDILNYDD
+462 
-474 IDDPDAFA
+474 